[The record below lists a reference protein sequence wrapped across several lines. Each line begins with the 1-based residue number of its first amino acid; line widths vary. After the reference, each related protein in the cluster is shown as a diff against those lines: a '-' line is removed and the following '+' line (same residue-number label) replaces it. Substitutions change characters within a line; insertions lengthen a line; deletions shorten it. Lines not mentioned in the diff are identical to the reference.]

1 MNWAFLRAK
10 ACKRPCCTSTICSSI
25 QNTSIVCSV
34 DSRRILG
41 RQGHSHARIACCIVA
56 PAVAPDRIPLSLL
69 AIAGGLL
76 VGTINLVESDD
87 ENRLHLRPWLA
98 ALFIIPDRRRQGIG
112 SMLVRDLQHRAANLG
127 VPAFYRGTD
136 RLASTNAWARP
147 FTTKLRM
154 NSPLCSLS
162 R

>member
-1 MNWAFLRAK
+1 
-10 ACKRPCCTSTICSSI
+10 
-25 QNTSIVCSV
+25 
-34 DSRRILG
+34 LG

-112 SMLVRDLQHRAANLG
+112 SMLVRDLQHRVANLG

-136 RLASTNAWARP
+136 RPGFYKRLGATIYDQVTNELAVMQLVTLTP
-147 FTTKLRM
+147 KKDE
-154 NSPLCSLS
+154 
-162 R
+162 